1 MGESTNPRRGMNEY
15 KPVGGVIMGRKFTPL
30 EELRR
35 MEDRMLEM
43 QPSAR
48 RNELI
53 GLLRR
58 QHNELMDE
66 LVVSDG

>member
-1 MGESTNPRRGMNEY
+1 MGESTNPRRLPNEY

-35 MEDRMLEM
+35 MEDRVLEM
-43 QPSAR
+43 RPSVR

-58 QHNELMDE
+58 QHDELMDE
-66 LVVSDG
+66 LVVFDA